1 MVFLKKK
8 TEDKK
13 PKNKKKRLIIALC
26 IILPLVIIIGGVA
39 GMTLPLVISY
49 NKNAYVEVP
58 IVERSDEYV
67 RPEMDPQPEEWAN
80 VTLSEDDLG
89 KDIPVGE
96 ALPNNVNNSEDATA
110 PNADR
115 GWENSF
121 GRSEN
126 AKSVYGN
133 TPIYKVEQK
142 DPNIVNILVIGTD
155 SRDVT
160 RERGRSDAMIIVSYN
175 LRTSSIKMVSILRD
189 SLVPIEGHNWNRIN
203 AAYSFDGVGLA
214 INTVNEIFD
223 LDIQRFVVIDFN
235 GVKDFIN
242 EIGGVDVEL
251 TQAEADYMTEYTS
264 GKILV
269 EPGVRKLDGRES
281 LIYMRIRKIDS
292 DFKRT
297 ERQRKVIELV
307 AAKIINEK
315 SIPEMYELADFAF
328 KLIKTNI
335 PLTDIMGVI
344 PSIVRNGT
352 ALNMQSQHVPYS
364 DSYVYKYYN
373 GMAIVSYDID
383 EAARRINAFIYG

>member
-1 MVFLKKK
+1 MKKK

>member
-1 MVFLKKK
+1 MKKK

-67 RPEMDPQPEEWAN
+67 RPEMFPQPEEWAN

-96 ALPNNVNNSEDATA
+96 ALPNNVNNSEEATA

-242 EIGGVDVEL
+242 EIGGVDIEL
-251 TQAEADYMTEYTS
+251 TQAEVDYFNRTGALCMPIKVGVNHMS
-264 GKILV
+264 GAPALT
-269 EPGVRKLDGRES
+269 
-281 LIYMRIRKIDS
+281 YMRTRKVDN
-292 DFKRT
+292 DFGRT
-297 ERQRKVIELV
+297 ERQRKVIEIV

>member
-1 MVFLKKK
+1 MKKK

-96 ALPNNVNNSEDATA
+96 ALPNNVNNSEEATA

-251 TQAEADYMTEYTS
+251 TQAEVDYFNRTGALCMPIKVGVNHMS
-264 GKILV
+264 GAPALT
-269 EPGVRKLDGRES
+269 
-281 LIYMRIRKIDS
+281 YMRTRKVDN
-292 DFKRT
+292 DFGRT
-297 ERQRKVIELV
+297 ERQRKVIEIV

-344 PSIVRNGT
+344 PSVVRNGT

>member
-1 MVFLKKK
+1 MKKK

-96 ALPNNVNNSEDATA
+96 ALPNNVNNSEEATA

-242 EIGGVDVEL
+242 EIGGVDIEL
-251 TQAEADYMTEYTS
+251 TQAEVDYFNRTGALCMPIKVGVNHMS
-264 GKILV
+264 GAPALT
-269 EPGVRKLDGRES
+269 
-281 LIYMRIRKIDS
+281 YMRTRKVDN
-292 DFKRT
+292 DFGRT
-297 ERQRKVIELV
+297 ERQRKVIEIV

>member
-89 KDIPVGE
+89 KDIPVGG
-96 ALPNNVNNSEDATA
+96 ALPNNVNNSEEATA

-242 EIGGVDVEL
+242 EIGGVDIEL
-251 TQAEADYMTEYTS
+251 TQAEVDYFNRTGALCMPIKVGVNHMS
-264 GKILV
+264 GAPALT
-269 EPGVRKLDGRES
+269 
-281 LIYMRIRKIDS
+281 YMRTRKVDN
-292 DFKRT
+292 DFGRT
-297 ERQRKVIELV
+297 ERQRKVIEIV